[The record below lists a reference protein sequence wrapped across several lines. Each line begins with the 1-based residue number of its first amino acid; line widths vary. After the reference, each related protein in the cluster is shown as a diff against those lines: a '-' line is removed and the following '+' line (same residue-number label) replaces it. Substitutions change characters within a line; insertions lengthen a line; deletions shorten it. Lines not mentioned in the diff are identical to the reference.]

1 MDFVKASL
9 AAGSTRVHESTPSKY
24 LNGQLQGTI
33 TEWYVSGSK
42 KSARSFVNGVQ
53 AGQSTEWQGNGQPS
67 KQELWTSGEALETLT
82 WHKNGNRK
90 EELRTHKGQL
100 HRIVWSPAGQKIHE
114 TNGNTVS
121 EWRIDG
127 TQKSEQI
134 RLRDGQVQMTEHH
147 FKWQPSITNND

>member
-1 MDFVKASL
+1 M
-9 AAGSTRVHESTPSKY
+9 
-24 LNGQLQGTI
+24 
-33 TEWYVSGSK
+33 
-42 KSARSFVNGVQ
+42 
-53 AGQSTEWQGNGQPS
+53 
-67 KQELWTSGEALETLT
+67 T

-147 FKWQPSITNND
+147 LNGSPASQITIDLAGKHVSPPRTWFDNGNLKSENHWEGEKLDGRPSFGTPMVT